1 MSLYNGI
8 SAALLRQATYSTVRF
23 AFYESAKDHILSK
36 QETEGNRYKNKK
48 LTFVQSIVLAGI
60 GGGLGSIFGSPAD
73 LINVRMQ
80 NDLKLPINQRRNY
93 KNCFEALYRITKTE
107 GFSSLYIGFHM
118 ATLRGILVTIGQL
131 AFYDQFKSGLLNTNY
146 FQDNVVTHFTASI
159 MAGFI
164 ATSITQPA
172 DVILFN

>member
-1 MSLYNGI
+1 MSG
-8 SAALLRQATYSTVRF
+8 TYSTVRF
-23 AFYESAKDHILSK
+23 AFYETAKEYILSRK
-36 QETEGNRYKNKK
+36 ECEKSSHKIKK
-48 LTFVQSIVLAGI
+48 LTFVQSILIAGI

-80 NDLKLPINQRRNY
+80 NDLKLPINERRNY
-93 KNCFEALYRITKTE
+93 KHCFEALYRITKTE

-118 ATLRGILVTIGQL
+118 ATLRGVLVTIGQL

-146 FQDNVVTHFTASI
+146 FQDNIITHFTASI
-159 MAGFI
+159 MAGFV

-172 DVILFN
+172 DVHLVILIIFILTI